1 MTKARTRTTT
11 LALASLGMA
20 GMAAPVP
27 AQAQTVRI
35 LTALTT
41 QDLAE
46 AMEAIGGQSRLN
58 ETPQGGGLSMTVRF
72 ASGLN
77 AVAQFN
83 CSNNPG

>member
-1 MTKARTRTTT
+1 MTKARTLATA
-11 LALASLGMA
+11 LALASMGMA

-46 AMEAIGGQSRLN
+46 AMEALAASR
-58 ETPQGGGLSMTVRF
+58 
-72 ASGLN
+72 ASTRHRK
-77 AVAQFN
+77 AAAYR
-83 CSNNPG
+83 